1 MGLMNNSII
10 LQHSY
15 YQVCG
20 STLLAIAQKDY
31 GNKYSFSSEIKALD
45 MDQYEALKAQK
56 EKRNRRSTMDA
67 VIEAADSPNAKAKL
81 QLIELRMKYNNPQ
94 NCKASEIQN
103 KVTYTKQ
110 LLVGTGTGI
119 IHDKFL
125 FIFNDRVSAQA
136 RNLFNRY
143 RKQGGVLRQCYSMSV
158 TEFNT
163 TP

>member
-31 GNKYSFSSEIKALD
+31 GNKYSFSSKIEALD

-81 QLIELRMKYNNPQ
+81 QLIELRLDYDKPQ
-94 NCKASEIQN
+94 NCKTSELQN

-110 LLVGTGTGI
+110 LLVGTGI
-119 IHDKFL
+119 IHDKIL
-125 FIFNDRVSAQA
+125 FIFNDCVSAQA
-136 RNLFNRY
+136 RHLFDRY

-163 TP
+163 TR